1 MDCPLEH
8 HEPASLYPRV
18 EQMVLP
24 IKFEVSSHTMVGFLL
39 HLMYV
44 YFIYQKINKQMNI
57 SHTPNFVLYST
68 LLYSTV
74 LSMKIRSTL
83 QS

>member
-1 MDCPLEH
+1 
-8 HEPASLYPRV
+8 
-18 EQMVLP
+18 
-24 IKFEVSSHTMVGFLL
+24 
-39 HLMYV
+39 
-44 YFIYQKINKQMNI
+44 MNI

>member
-1 MDCPLEH
+1 
-8 HEPASLYPRV
+8 
-18 EQMVLP
+18 
-24 IKFEVSSHTMVGFLL
+24 MVGFLL
-39 HLMYV
+39 HLMYK

-68 LLYSTV
+68 LLYNTV
-74 LSMKIRSTL
+74 LSMKIWSNL